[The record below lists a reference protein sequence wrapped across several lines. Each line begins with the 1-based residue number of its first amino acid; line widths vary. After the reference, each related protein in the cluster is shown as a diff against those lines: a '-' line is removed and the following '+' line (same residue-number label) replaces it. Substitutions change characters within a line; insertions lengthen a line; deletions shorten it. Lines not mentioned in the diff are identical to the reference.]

1 MKHNQILNTTIRH
14 TKEQAH
20 KFLEFSG
27 LIYYANKNRE
37 KHTVAK
43 NVLRNNLETKTTA
56 NTIIL
61 GMKNT
66 TNTKTQLSNSLYYK
80 NSAKTP

>member
-43 NVLRNNLETKTTA
+43 NMLRNTLETKTTT
-56 NTIIL
+56 NTIML
-61 GMKNT
+61 
-66 TNTKTQLSNSLYYK
+66 
-80 NSAKTP
+80 